1 MSYIYCLYSTEDG
14 VPRYVGRAN
23 DRVSYRF
30 KQHITAALDKEPG
43 PLYDWMQD
51 VWRRNHD
58 VSVYML
64 QQDIIPKDVDLF
76 EQYWIDQFANL
87 LNVVG
92 NNKRT
97 ANSSIANQIQ
107 AAIQTQLESS
117 RESRLP
123 PK

>member
-1 MSYIYCLYSTEDG
+1 MSYIYCLYSIEDG
-14 VPRYVGRAN
+14 VPRYVGRAS

-30 KQHITAALDKEPG
+30 KQHITAALDKESG
-43 PLYDWMQD
+43 PLYDWMRD

-58 VSVYML
+58 VAVYIL
-64 QQDIIPKDVDLF
+64 QQGIVPKDVDLF

-107 AAIQTQLESS
+107 VAIQTQLESS
-117 RESRLP
+117 RESRLL